1 MRDTSFHDYIV
12 SDVLGELEGI
22 TSKGMFSG
30 WGVYQSGIIFALI
43 LGDELYFKVD
53 NTNRALYEELD
64 SHPFTYE
71 KQGKTFTLS
80 YWSIPEEVMEDKERL
95 YDLADL
101 SVLVSKNKK
110 K

>member
-1 MRDTSFHDYIV
+1 MRDTSFRDYIV
-12 SDVLGELEGI
+12 EDVLGELEGI
-22 TSKGMFSG
+22 AAKGMFGG
-30 WGVYQSGIIFALI
+30 WGVYHNGIIFGLI

-53 NTNRALYEELD
+53 DTNRALYEALD

-80 YWSIPEEVMEDKERL
+80 YWSVPEQVMEDKERL
-95 YDLADL
+95 YDLVDL
-101 SVLVSKNKK
+101 SVAVSKNKK